1 MSTNSLPL
9 CRLGVSIGYWSI
21 ILMAT
26 ILLFAQLL
34 PQFLAAGYQ
43 GVFPMLSPTR
53 TLVEWAFPILQI
65 SLAAGVALLMSAP
78 RSAKVLPWGIACL
91 MFTVGAFLWPSI
103 VYMLDLSN
111 TWLASGLGGF
121 GYPSIVPCIQAWLFS
136 GMLFQLSTWGQTE
149 STLVRVASP
158 KGTEMQD
165 AWNKPVSGL
174 RFLLWAGGLFLAVW
188 FALYYLP
195 ILIPKLSVYYFQYF
209 RLLMMLPQ
217 IGMFILFL
225 FLGVFA
231 GRVSPINRLL
241 KTLSSSDDSDDA
253 SAEPAKVVSHMRSSG
268 AIAWG
273 MFGLAVF
280 SIGSYLASQRIL
292 APKYASKQLDK
303 SKAVIDDFNRK
314 FQEANNET
322 VSSIGT
328 AAPNLQMESLQ
339 GDSFSL
345 ESLKGKVVLLNFWDT
360 KYPASTIEIPSLQAI
375 FNDQSGEGIAVIGI
389 SAEPKKTLEAFLRS
403 QKVTYPMVSGSNW
416 QPPFHQLT
424 TKPIT
429 YVIDRQGIIRVRLVG
444 FQGYAKLKSAIENAL
459 LAESKPAEG
468 EKQTNEDL
476 NDPPAVPK

>member
-1 MSTNSLPL
+1 
-9 CRLGVSIGYWSI
+9 
-21 ILMAT
+21 
-26 ILLFAQLL
+26 
-34 PQFLAAGYQ
+34 
-43 GVFPMLSPTR
+43 
-53 TLVEWAFPILQI
+53 
-65 SLAAGVALLMSAP
+65 
-78 RSAKVLPWGIACL
+78 
-91 MFTVGAFLWPSI
+91 
-103 VYMLDLSN
+103 
-111 TWLASGLGGF
+111 
-121 GYPSIVPCIQAWLFS
+121 
-136 GMLFQLSTWGQTE
+136 
-149 STLVRVASP
+149 
-158 KGTEMQD
+158 
-165 AWNKPVSGL
+165 
-174 RFLLWAGGLFLAVW
+174 
-188 FALYYLP
+188 
-195 ILIPKLSVYYFQYF
+195 
-209 RLLMMLPQ
+209 MMLPQ

-225 FLGVFA
+225 LLGVFA

-253 SAEPAKVVSHMRSSG
+253 SAETAKVVNQMRSSG

-273 MFGLAVF
+273 MFALAVF

-292 APKYASKQLDK
+292 APKYASKQLEK

-314 FQEANNET
+314 FQEANKET

-339 GDSFSL
+339 GDSLTL